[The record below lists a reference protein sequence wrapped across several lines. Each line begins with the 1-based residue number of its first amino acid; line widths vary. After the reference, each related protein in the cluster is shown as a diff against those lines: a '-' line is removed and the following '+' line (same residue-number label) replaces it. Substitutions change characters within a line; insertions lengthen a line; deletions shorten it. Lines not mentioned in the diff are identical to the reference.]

1 MSLAILRQREADNMP
16 RFSQSSKNRLN
27 TCHKDL
33 RMIFNA
39 VIPHFDNSI
48 LCGHRNEAEQMAAY
62 NSGRS
67 RVKWPDGKHNRS
79 PSMAVDAAPY
89 PIDWQDRE
97 RFYYFAGYVMGVAE
111 MLHGEGLISHRLR
124 WGGDWNRDTQV
135 KDNGF
140 DDLVHFELVE

>member
-1 MSLAILRQREADNMP
+1 MASYSVKSRE
-16 RFSQSSKNRLN
+16 RLN
-27 TCHKDL
+27 SCHKDL

-39 VIPHFDNSI
+39 VISHFDNSI
-48 LCGHRNEAEQMAAY
+48 LCGHRGEAEQMAAY

-67 RVKWPDGKHNRS
+67 KVKWPNGKHNKT

-97 RFYYFAGYVMGVAE
+97 RFFYFAGYVKGVAE
-111 MLHGEGLISHRLR
+111 MLHAQGMITHRLR
-124 WGGDWNRDTQV
+124 YGGDWDMDTEV
-135 KDNGF
+135 SDNGF